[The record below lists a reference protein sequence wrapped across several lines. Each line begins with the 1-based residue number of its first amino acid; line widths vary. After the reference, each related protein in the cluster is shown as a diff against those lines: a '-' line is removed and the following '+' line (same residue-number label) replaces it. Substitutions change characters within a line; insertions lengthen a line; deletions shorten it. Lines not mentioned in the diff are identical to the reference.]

1 MGHKKSLFGSTPQ
14 VVLYQ
19 AGNYWKRSTFDLE
32 PTAEV
37 SFLTLVCKSS
47 FAFLHP
53 YVLNISLG
61 PTSGLGFSCVA

>member
-19 AGNYWKRSTFDLE
+19 ACDYWKRSAFDLN

-37 SFLTLVCKSS
+37 SFLTLVGKSS
-47 FAFLHP
+47 FTFLHP
-53 YVLNISLG
+53 YVPKIS
-61 PTSGLGFSCVA
+61 PPPYWVIVA